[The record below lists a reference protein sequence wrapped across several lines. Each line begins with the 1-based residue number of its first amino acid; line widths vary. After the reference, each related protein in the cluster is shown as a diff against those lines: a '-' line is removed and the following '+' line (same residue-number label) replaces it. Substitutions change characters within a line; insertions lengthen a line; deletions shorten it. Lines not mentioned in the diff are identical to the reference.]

1 LFSVNVWPKNN
12 FTISLETWKNNHAN
26 GENKIKK
33 QQIGSEKNLRVVFG
47 YILNIDF
54 GRNSAVTKII
64 LVEITVCKNNN
75 KYEFN

>member
-1 LFSVNVWPKNN
+1 MKIKLKNN
-12 FTISLETWKNNHAN
+12 RN
-26 GENKIKK
+26 NKIKK

-47 YILNIDF
+47 YILKIDF

-64 LVEITVCKNNN
+64 LVEITVCTNNN

>member
-1 LFSVNVWPKNN
+1 V
-12 FTISLETWKNNHAN
+12 
-26 GENKIKK
+26 NKIKK

-47 YILNIDF
+47 YILKIDF

-64 LVEITVCKNNN
+64 LVEIIVCTNNN